1 MSDQPNNTHTLQSK
15 VLLITSYRQPMKLP
29 NNTQLTELN
38 EFEKLAIRSLL
49 SYIIRVLVRDYW
61 ISFTF
66 NELHALLLDNQDYS
80 QLLGV
85 LCGFGTSAD
94 YRMKGRVRWD
104 EANLGEIEENKPV
117 RQKITEPKTPYH
129 PRIDDDVVA
138 GSLSPVGGS
147 FEDSTVDAVHAEAIR
162 SALNDV
168 ASSSGKSPLMSGGWT
183 SSDDE
188 AEPMDQDDGGSG
200 TDKNSKKFRELRRAH
215 YDEFRK
221 VKELRRKGSL
231 LEDASDGGEDDD
243 DDNKKDGKHDASSSL
258 TAGVKDIDIE
268 GSSDATGGG
277 NKKCQG
283 RPSASCKWS

>member
-1 MSDQPNNTHTLQSK
+1 
-15 VLLITSYRQPMKLP
+15 MKLP
-29 NNTQLTELN
+29 TNTQLTELN
-38 EFEKLAIRSLL
+38 DITLDICGRLLRITISLMD
-49 SYIIRVLVRDYW
+49 R
-61 ISFTF
+61 
-66 NELHALLLDNQDYS
+66 
-80 QLLGV
+80 
-85 LCGFGTSAD
+85 
-94 YRMKGRVRWD
+94 GRVRWD

-129 PRIDDDVVA
+129 PRIDDDDDTVDCCTYELYFLLHNTCGVLPMSVRGKKEKDEFPDVCVLFIESLDRDVLVL
-138 GSLSPVGGS
+138 GSLSPLGGS
-147 FEDSTVDAVHAEAIR
+147 FEDSTIDAVHAEAIR

-188 AEPMDQDDGGSG
+188 AEPMDQDDGGSE

-243 DDNKKDGKHDASSSL
+243 EDDDDEDEKDGRHDTSSSL
-258 TAGVKDIDIE
+258 SAGVKDIDIK

-277 NKKCQG
+277 KKKCHG
-283 RPSASCKWS
+283 RPSASC

>member
-1 MSDQPNNTHTLQSK
+1 
-15 VLLITSYRQPMKLP
+15 
-29 NNTQLTELN
+29 
-38 EFEKLAIRSLL
+38 
-49 SYIIRVLVRDYW
+49 
-61 ISFTF
+61 
-66 NELHALLLDNQDYS
+66 
-80 QLLGV
+80 
-85 LCGFGTSAD
+85 
-94 YRMKGRVRWD
+94 MKGRVRWD

-129 PRIDDDVVA
+129 PRIDDD
-138 GSLSPVGGS
+138 GSLSPLGGS

-168 ASSSGKSPLMSGGWT
+168 ASSSGKSLLMSGGWT

-188 AEPMDQDDGGSG
+188 AEPMDQDDGGSE

-243 DDNKKDGKHDASSSL
+243 EDDDDDDEKDGKHDASSSL
-258 TAGVKDIDIE
+258 TAGVKDIDIK
-268 GSSDATGGG
+268 GSSGATSGG
-277 NKKCQG
+277 NKKCHG
-283 RPSASCKWS
+283 RPSASC